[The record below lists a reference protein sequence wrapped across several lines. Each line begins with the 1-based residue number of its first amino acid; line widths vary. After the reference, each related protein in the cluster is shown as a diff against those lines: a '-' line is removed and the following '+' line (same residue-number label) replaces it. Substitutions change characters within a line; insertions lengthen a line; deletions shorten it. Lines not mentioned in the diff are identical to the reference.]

1 MAMVSIYEN
10 FYKPL
15 SLNYHCAV
23 NSTVLKTQTRKV
35 SCMALVQCNEIMSQF
50 TASILLLTTL
60 NSLYVEECGD
70 MSR

>member
-15 SLNYHCAV
+15 SLNYRCTV
-23 NSTVLKTQTRKV
+23 NSTVLKIQTRKV
-35 SCMALVQCNEIMSQF
+35 SCMALVQYNEIMSKLR
-50 TASILLLTTL
+50 ASILLLTTL

-70 MSR
+70 TSR